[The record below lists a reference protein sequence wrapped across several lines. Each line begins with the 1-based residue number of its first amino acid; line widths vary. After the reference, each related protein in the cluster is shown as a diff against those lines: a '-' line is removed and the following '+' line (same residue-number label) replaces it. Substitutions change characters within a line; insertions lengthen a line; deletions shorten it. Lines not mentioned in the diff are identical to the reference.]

1 MSCSVAFSTHAY
13 VSIRGACVKPNT
25 LSDSFCEAHLSIAN
39 HNIIRNH
46 HGQFT
51 NVSIA
56 IQTLPISRSNRFCVA
71 SSVEDRETT
80 F

>member
-1 MSCSVAFSTHAY
+1 MSCSIAFSTHAY
-13 VSIRGACVKPNT
+13 VSIRDACVKPNT
-25 LSDSFCEAHLSIAN
+25 RSESFYEAHLSITN
-39 HNIIRNH
+39 HNIMRNH

-51 NVSIA
+51 NVSIT
-56 IQTLPISRSNRFCVA
+56 IETLPISRSNHFCVA